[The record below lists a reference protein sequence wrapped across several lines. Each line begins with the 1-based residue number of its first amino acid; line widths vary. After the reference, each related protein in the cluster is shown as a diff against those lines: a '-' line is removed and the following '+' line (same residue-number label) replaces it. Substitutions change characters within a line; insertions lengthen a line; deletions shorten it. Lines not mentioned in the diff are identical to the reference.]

1 MSIDANRPVGV
12 AETDDV
18 SALVLA
24 ARAGDPQAWN
34 ALVERFGRLVFAT
47 CVGYRLSQSDAADV
61 SQTVWLRLAEHLH
74 RIEHPERVG
83 GWLVTTARRECL
95 ALLRARTRFEPLATE
110 ATLTDPH
117 PEPIEVVTRAES
129 ITEVAVAFAR
139 LTERCRELLRRVVCD
154 PDASYLVIASE
165 MAMPIGSIGPTR
177 SRCLAKL
184 RRYLEEGWD
193 A

>member
-1 MSIDANRPVGV
+1 MSVDLNRVVGV

-18 SALVLA
+18 SALVLG
-24 ARAGDPQAWN
+24 ARAGNADAWN
-34 ALVERFGRLVFAT
+34 ALVERFARLVFAT
-47 CVGYRLSQSDAADV
+47 CVGYRLSGSDAADV

-95 ALLRARTRFEPLATE
+95 ALLRARTRFEPLASDD
-110 ATLTDPH
+110 TLVDA
-117 PEPIEVVTRAES
+117 EPQPLDVITREES

-154 PDASYLVIASE
+154 PDASYLSIASE
-165 MAMPIGSIGPTR
+165 LSMPVGSIGPTR

-184 RRYLEEGWD
+184 RRYLEEAQD

>member
-1 MSIDANRPVGV
+1 MSVEPNAGVGV
-12 AETDDV
+12 AEVDDV
-18 SALVLA
+18 SVLVLG
-24 ARAGDPQAWN
+24 ARAGDAQAWN
-34 ALVERFGRLVFAT
+34 ALVERFARLVFAT
-47 CVGYRLSQSDAADV
+47 CLGYRLSQTDAADV
-61 SQTVWLRLAEHLH
+61 SQTVWLRLAEHLN

-95 ALLRARTRFEPLATE
+95 ALLKARTRFEPLTDE
-110 ATLTDPH
+110 AALSDPR
-117 PEPIEVVTRAES
+117 PEPIEVVTREES
-129 ITEVAVAFAR
+129 IAEVAVAFAR

-154 PDASYLVIASE
+154 PDASYLVIAEE
-165 MAMPIGSIGPTR
+165 MNMPIGSIGPTR